1 MILCFFTYKGYA
13 LNIFSYIVEHNSAQ
27 VCVCRYENTW
37 CLMKMAD
44 NGNQILFNSTL
55 NYVLN
60 KIVIWLW
67 NIRYIDLDVI
77 CNIDEWFD
85 IVYMN
90 IEHINVK
97 RFLEENKFHFHKD
110 DWITISIWIRKKRY
124 NLISWFMNT
133 QVNIIG
139 VKLCTIRRFLFNS
152 FNSINHWMILWMN

>member
-1 MILCFFTYKGYA
+1 
-13 LNIFSYIVEHNSAQ
+13 
-27 VCVCRYENTW
+27 
-37 CLMKMAD
+37 MKMAD

-110 DWITISIWIRKKRY
+110 DWITISI
-124 NLISWFMNT
+124 
-133 QVNIIG
+133 
-139 VKLCTIRRFLFNS
+139 
-152 FNSINHWMILWMN
+152 